1 MDRLLT
7 TGVAPAS
14 ADFGVCLNL
23 LLLKELSSFP
33 PHSISSDLSSLGI
46 SCIHFKKNNKR
57 HE

>member
-1 MDRLLT
+1 MDFLLT

-23 LLLKELSSFP
+23 WLLKELSFP

-46 SCIHFKKNNKR
+46 SCIHFKENNKWC
-57 HE
+57 E